1 MTTKA
6 EKQLYDK
13 LASIGCILCIHL
25 GYGEGNPAHI
35 HHIRRSGKRSLAPVI
50 PLNITLEIP
59 VFTSWD
65 AKDLKGN
72 MAHLKNYYIHKQ
84 CQLLEQLHE
93 AE

>member
-50 PLNITLEIP
+50 PLCPEHHLGNSGIHLMGRKRFEREYG
-59 VFTSWD
+59 TSEE
-65 AKDLKGN
+65 
-72 MAHLKNYYIHKQ
+72 
-84 CQLLEQLHE
+84 LLHSQ
-93 AE
+93 AMSIIGAIA

>member
-1 MTTKA
+1 MT
-6 EKQLYDK
+6 K
-13 LASIGCILCIHL
+13 LQDWDVSFVSTLDMVKVHPQK
-25 GYGEGNPAHI
+25 Y
-35 HHIRRSGKRSLAPVI
+35 
-50 PLNITLEIP
+50 ITLDELVKEVMPLLSDCVPNTIEEIP

-72 MAHLKNYYIHKQ
+72 MEHLKNYYIHKQ